1 MTDLNKEK
9 EFEQE
14 AAAAEEAQAAEE
26 TAEAAE
32 AQCEEECTD
41 ACDEEECAEAEDAE
55 GSAEPK
61 TWAEKRLLRKLQS
74 RINRKKLT
82 RSRLLSWKTG

>member
-14 AAAAEEAQAAEE
+14 AAAAEEAQTAEE

-41 ACDEEECAEAEDAE
+41 ACDEENRLARTLLPLPLDQRY
-55 GSAEPK
+55 
-61 TWAEKRLLRKLQS
+61 EKCDMERLLHL
-74 RINRKKLT
+74 IL
-82 RSRLLSWKTG
+82 G